1 MASDHDDDVP
11 SLSRLLLLTAD
22 VFPPLA
28 ATTRADFAVRTRAG
42 GSHSANEDHYLIM
55 RLGRNQEALFTSLPG
70 ELVPRFDEYA
80 YAMVVA
86 DGMGAVGELA
96 SRLAIAALVELAV
109 RFGEWR
115 VRVDDT
121 ITDDIINKIKTF
133 YRRIDGAMVQANRT
147 GGAAPL
153 HTTLTATVSG
163 GRDLFF
169 AHVGHSRAYL
179 LRDASLMQLTRDH
192 THMIRRDAVRAPLVD
207 LTRSASDQHH
217 ILTDALGAGVID
229 PAIDIERLTL
239 ADRDV
244 VMLCTNGLTDVV
256 GDQTIAEVLAS
267 NRPVG
272 DQAAALVSLAEQAGA
287 TDDVTVVLAR
297 YHVPE

>member
-1 MASDHDDDVP
+1 GGHRLHRRADRVDRRRVRRAQRRVRVRLARRRVPAARAAARAIASNRRRGIVSAPMASDHDDDVP

-115 VRVDDT
+115 
-121 ITDDIINKIKTF
+121 
-133 YRRIDGAMVQANRT
+133 
-147 GGAAPL
+147 
-153 HTTLTATVSG
+153 
-163 GRDLFF
+163 
-169 AHVGHSRAYL
+169 
-179 LRDASLMQLTRDH
+179 
-192 THMIRRDAVRAPLVD
+192 
-207 LTRSASDQHH
+207 
-217 ILTDALGAGVID
+217 
-229 PAIDIERLTL
+229 
-239 ADRDV
+239 
-244 VMLCTNGLTDVV
+244 
-256 GDQTIAEVLAS
+256 
-267 NRPVG
+267 
-272 DQAAALVSLAEQAGA
+272 
-287 TDDVTVVLAR
+287 
-297 YHVPE
+297 